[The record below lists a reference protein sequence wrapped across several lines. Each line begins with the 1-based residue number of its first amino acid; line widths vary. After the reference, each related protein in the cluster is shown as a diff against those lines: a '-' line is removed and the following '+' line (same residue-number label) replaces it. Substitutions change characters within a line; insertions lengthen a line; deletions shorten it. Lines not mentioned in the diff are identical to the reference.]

1 MFMSASGHLDELLIG
16 PFRVPMGPSQATMTP
31 SWAVLARCRHVAVCD
46 TARPALLPLPAP
58 QEANHR
64 DIRRRWVLQSGCTAA
79 RHKHRAGLSLPCLC
93 LSIVPGCTQVKARD
107 DLCSDISGTLHGAL
121 CAHLAPSPNA
131 TGTAGGLGSPPRLGP
146 DATVHACISLLRCMT
161 ARMTMRRQGS
171 SLPCGEAPAKL

>member
-79 RHKHRAGLSLPCLC
+79 RHKQRAGLFLASLLVSLYCAWLYSGKGSRRPVLGHIRDTPRCAVC
-93 LSIVPGCTQVKARD
+93 SFCTQSQRDRNGWRARVA
-107 DLCSDISGTLHGAL
+107 STRA
-121 CAHLAPSPNA
+121 
-131 TGTAGGLGSPPRLGP
+131 
-146 DATVHACISLLRCMT
+146 
-161 ARMTMRRQGS
+161 
-171 SLPCGEAPAKL
+171 